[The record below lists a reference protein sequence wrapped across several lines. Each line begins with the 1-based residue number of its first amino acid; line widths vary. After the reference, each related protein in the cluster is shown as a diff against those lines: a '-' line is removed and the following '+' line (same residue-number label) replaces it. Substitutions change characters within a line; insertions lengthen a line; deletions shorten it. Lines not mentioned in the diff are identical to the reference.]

1 MLLHSDLN
9 VAKFSQEVF
18 TFIIGPEASYSELLS
33 LYFKGIFLCCTGG
46 PEAIRTLLGYPT
58 FHLSGY
64 EMLNSQG
71 NVYNRQPRLYLFN
84 IHYPAAG
91 YSTADDLKLRE
102 EEKKAMTF
110 KSSAETI

>member
-1 MLLHSDLN
+1 
-9 VAKFSQEVF
+9 
-18 TFIIGPEASYSELLS
+18 
-33 LYFKGIFLCCTGG
+33 
-46 PEAIRTLLGYPT
+46 
-58 FHLSGY
+58 
-64 EMLNSQG
+64 MLNSQG